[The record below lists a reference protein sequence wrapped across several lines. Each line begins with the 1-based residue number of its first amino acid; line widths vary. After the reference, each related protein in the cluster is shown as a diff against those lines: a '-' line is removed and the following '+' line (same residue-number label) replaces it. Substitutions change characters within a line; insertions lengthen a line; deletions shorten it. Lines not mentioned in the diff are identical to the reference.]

1 MTRPRP
7 IVRAFLAV
15 GVLAAAWPGAP
26 PASAKTSAASNRT
39 ASATTSGAQRTA
51 TTRPLARRLAGTPI
65 AGWEHV
71 TRDDLAALGQARV
84 ARSVGKSVF
93 VLRDPGGQTQSLR
106 FDATQT
112 IVGDRAFLTLGEQAG
127 YLRVLVPIR
136 PNGTIGWIR
145 ATDVKVEP
153 NSLRVVVE
161 LSTNTIRVF
170 RNDQVILRELVA
182 TGTGNNPTPK
192 GLFFIVDRVPQT
204 NPAGGLGPIVL
215 KLSGFSESL
224 ASFAGGQGAIGLHG
238 TSAPGLL
245 GGRVSHG
252 CVRMANSTIARLAAL
267 VPLGTSVEV
276 VDRLADRVPDAPLRK
291 AVVERPTVETTA
303 PDAVAPDTTIA
314 AAA

>member
-1 MTRPRP
+1 MLSSLMLSTLC
-7 IVRAFLAV
+7 IGSLVAINV
-15 GVLAAAWPGAP
+15 SAANATT
-26 PASAKTSAASNRT
+26 AKTSST
-39 ASATTSGAQRTA
+39 AKRAATTPPPA
-51 TTRPLARRLAGTPI
+51 TTRPLGRRLAGTPI
-65 AGWEHV
+65 AGWERV

-93 VLRDPGGQTQSLR
+93 VLRDPGGETQSLR

-112 IVGDRAFLTLGEQAG
+112 IVGDRAFLTLGERAG

-145 ATDVKVEP
+145 ATEVKVEP
-153 NSLRVVVE
+153 SAFRVVVE

-170 RNDQVILRELVA
+170 RNGQVILRELVA

-192 GLFFIVDRVPQT
+192 GLFFIVDRVPQR

-215 KLSGFSESL
+215 KLSGFSETLS
-224 ASFAGGQGAIGLHG
+224 SFAGGQGAIGLHG

-252 CVRMANSTIARLAAL
+252 CVRMANSTVERLATL
-267 VPLGTSVEV
+267 VPLGTSVEI

-291 AVVERPTVETTA
+291 AVVIERSTVDTTV
-303 PDAVAPDTTIA
+303 PGAVTPDTTVA
-314 AAA
+314 AAL